1 MTEETINQETPEN
14 PEFIGHDNGLKVVGI
29 DEQMRSAY
37 LDYAMSVIVA
47 RAIPDVRDGL
57 KPVHRRILYA
67 MNDMGIRANTPY
79 KKSARIVGEVLGK
92 YHPHGDSAVYD
103 AMARMAQ
110 DFSMRYMLVQG
121 QGNFGSVDGDSPAAM
136 RYTEARLAKI
146 SDELLADLEK
156 DTVDF
161 VDNFDGSLKE
171 PEVLPAR
178 VPTLLMN
185 GSNGIAVGMATNIPP
200 HNLRELVDAL
210 NLLIDRYDEID
221 EVSVEELMQLVPG
234 PDFPTGGTIVGSEGI
249 RQAYSTGRGHLMMR
263 GKAVIEEI
271 REGRYA
277 IVINEIPYQ
286 LNKTSLIE
294 RIAELHRENRID
306 SISDMRDESDRNGM
320 RIVIELKRGT
330 QPKKVLNQLYKY
342 TPLQSTFAVQLL
354 ALVNQEPR
362 MLTLKRALQLYL
374 EHRQVVIT
382 RRTLFDLD
390 KAKKRAHI
398 LDGLLIAIAN
408 LDAVIKTIRESPD
421 ADVAKTRLIERFN
434 LTEIQAQAILDMQ
447 LRRLAALERQ
457 KIEDEYKQ
465 IMQLIEE
472 LEDLLANPHKILE
485 IIRTDL
491 NEVAEKYGDDRRTRI
506 APDHEMDLS
515 DESLIQDEPV
525 FISITNRGYIKRV
538 SDQAYRRQGR
548 GGRGVI
554 GQSMRGEDEVSFFVR
569 ANTLDTLLFFTDK
582 GKVYSERAFELPE
595 ESRQGRGIPL
605 VNIINLEAEE
615 NVTAVVAVTD
625 FSQAKFFAMAT
636 RLGRIKRVP
645 VSDFQNVRPSGLI
658 AIRLDDKDELGWV
671 NMTSGQEDLIL
682 VTREGKALRFAE
694 SEVRPTGR
702 TTMGVTGIRLR
713 GKDRVVAMDVVE
725 PNGYLLV
732 ITDKGQGKRT
742 PLDEYLAKGRGTL
755 GVTTISQEAREEIG
769 DIAEA
774 KVVQDGED
782 ITLITRAG
790 IVLRTKVSDIS
801 IQGRATQGVRIMD
814 LDEGDSLAAL
824 ARISAE
830 EAEATQLNREAALTE
845 EEQSFSQT
853 GKTDLAEGEGEDEET
868 QEPEEAAE
876 ESGDDNSEE

>member
-1 MTEETINQETPEN
+1 MTEEIELPEN
-14 PEFIGHDNGLKVVGI
+14 TEIPQVNLPDAGLQTVGI
-29 DEQMRSAY
+29 DNQMRTAY

-47 RAIPDVRDGL
+47 RALPDVRDGL

-67 MNDMGIRANTPY
+67 MNDMGIRSNTPF

-92 YHPHGDSAVYD
+92 YHPHGDTAVYD
-103 AMARMAQ
+103 SMARMAQ
-110 DFSMRYMLVQG
+110 DFSMRYMLIQG

-146 SDELLADLEK
+146 SDELVADLDK

-200 HNLRELVDAL
+200 HNLRELVSAL
-210 NLLIDRYDEID
+210 NLLIDRYDDIE
-221 EVSVEELMQLVPG
+221 EVSVEELMEHITG
-234 PDFPTGGTIVGSEGI
+234 PDFPTGGIIVGREGI
-249 RQAYSTGRGHLMMR
+249 RQAYSTGRGHLIMR
-263 GKAVIEEI
+263 GKATIDEI

-277 IVINEIPYQ
+277 IIINEIPYQ

-294 RIAELHRENRID
+294 RIAELHREGKID
-306 SISDMRDESDRNGM
+306 SISDMRDESDRDGM
-320 RIVIELKRGT
+320 RIVIELKRGA
-330 QPKKVLNQLYKY
+330 QPKKVLNQLYKF
-342 TPLQSTFAVQLL
+342 TSLQSTFAVQLL

-382 RRTLFDLD
+382 RRTLFELD

-434 LTEIQAQAILDMQ
+434 LTDVQAQAILDMQ

-465 IMQLIEE
+465 LMETIKE
-472 LEDLLANPHKILE
+472 LEDILASPHKILD
-485 IIRTDL
+485 IIRSDL
-491 NEVAEKYGDDRRTRI
+491 NEVSEKYGDPRRTRI
-506 APDHEMDLS
+506 APDAEMDLS
-515 DESLIQDEPV
+515 DESLVQDEPV

-538 SDQAYRRQGR
+538 SDSAYRRQGR

-554 GQSMRGEDEVSFFVR
+554 GQSMRGEDEVNFLVR
-569 ANTLDTLLFFTDK
+569 AGTLDTILFFTDK
-582 GKVYSERAFELPE
+582 GKVYSERTFELPE

-605 VNIINLEAEE
+605 VNIINLEPEE
-615 NVTAVVAVTD
+615 TVTAVLAVEN
-625 FSQAKFFAMAT
+625 FSQAKYCVMAT
-636 RLGRIKRVP
+636 RLGRIKRIP
-645 VSDFQNVRPSGLI
+645 LSDFANVRPSGLI
-658 AIRLDDKDELGWV
+658 AIRLNDGDELGWV
-671 NMTSGQEDLIL
+671 RMTSGKDDLL
-682 VTREGKALRFAE
+682 MVTRQGKALRFNE

-713 GKDRVVAMDVVE
+713 GDDRVVSMDVVE
-725 PNGYLLV
+725 ENGYLLV

-742 PLDEYLAKGRGTL
+742 PLDEYLAKSRGTL
-755 GVTTISQEAREEIG
+755 GVTTISQEARGEIG
-769 DIAEA
+769 DIAQA
-774 KVVQDGED
+774 MVVLESED
-782 ITLITRAG
+782 ITTITRAG
-790 IVLRTKVSDIS
+790 IVLRTKVTDIS
-801 IQGRATQGVRIMD
+801 VQGRATQGVRIMD
-814 LDEGDSLAAL
+814 IDEGDSLAAMV
-824 ARISAE
+824 RISAE
-830 EAEATQLNREAALTE
+830 QVESAAKAREQALAEEMESNPPVQLVE
-845 EEQSFSQT
+845 EE
-853 GKTDLAEGEGEDEET
+853 EGLEEIEPSEGEDEE
-868 QEPEEAAE
+868 E
-876 ESGDDNSEE
+876 NSAD